1 MTKKKIILVSVVC
14 FSIAVFAGQTLSWTR
29 SSKRTFIPPVG
40 PDPKSLRGLTKEER
54 KKEYRKAMK
63 EWRFQR
69 SQQRLKEG
77 EERMR
82 LIKREMWK
90 RLLRVT
96 EQQWRL
102 IEPKYEA
109 ELAPDR
115 EARVC
120 ARGGGGSNEQSFH
133 WIRRSEIS
141 SGGRAKTLDEM
152 TEGEKI
158 VEELIDLLEN
168 ENAKDEEI
176 RRKIDAL
183 QQARE
188 KAKGQLPKARQELRK
203 VLTTARQ
210 EAVFLLLGCID

>member
-1 MTKKKIILVSVVC
+1 MTKKRIILVLAVC
-14 FSIAVFAGQTLSWTR
+14 FSIPVFTGQTLSQMPMR
-29 SSKRTFIPPVG
+29 PPR
-40 PDPKSLRGLTKEER
+40 LRDMQGMTAEER
-54 KKEYRKAMK
+54 KKEHRKAME
-63 EWRFQR
+63 EWKFQR
-69 SQQRLKEG
+69 RQQDRKRS
-77 EERMR
+77 EERMN
-82 LIKREMWK
+82 LMAREAWK

-102 IEPKYEA
+102 IEPKYEKVRD
-109 ELAPDR
+109 LSF

-120 ARGGGGSNEQSFH
+120 ARGSGGSNEQSFR

-158 VEELIDLLEN
+158 VEELTDLLEN

-203 VLTTARQ
+203 VLTTPRQ

>member
-1 MTKKKIILVSVVC
+1 MTKKRIILVLAVC
-14 FSIAVFAGQTLSWTR
+14 FSIAGFAGQALQQ
-29 SSKRTFIPPVG
+29 IPPI
-40 PDPKSLRGLTKEER
+40 PPRWKRGMTAEEHTK
-54 KKEYRKAMK
+54 AIK
-63 EWRFQR
+63 EWRFQMK
-69 SQQRLKEG
+69 QQNLRRG
-77 EERMR
+77 EERINLMMR
-82 LIKREMWK
+82 EAWK

-96 EQQWRL
+96 ERQWKI
-102 IEPKYEA
+102 IEPKNEKVFGLY
-109 ELAPDR
+109 R
-115 EARVC
+115 ETRVC
-120 ARGGGGSNEQSFH
+120 ARGSGGSNEQSFH
-133 WIRRSEIS
+133 WNRRSEIS

-188 KAKGQLPKARQELRK
+188 KARKELPKARQELRK

-210 EAVFLLLGCID
+210 EAVFLLMGFID

>member
-1 MTKKKIILVSVVC
+1 MTKQRKILVSVVC
-14 FSIAVFAGQTLSWTR
+14 FSIALFTVQTLSQVPTR
-29 SSKRTFIPPVG
+29 PPR
-40 PDPKSLRGLTKEER
+40 LRDMKGMTREER
-54 KKEYRKAMK
+54 KKEHRKAME
-63 EWRFQR
+63 EWQFQR
-69 SQQRLKEG
+69 MQQDRKKS

-82 LIKREMWK
+82 LMWREALK
-90 RLLRVT
+90 RLLRAT

-102 IEPKYEA
+102 IQPKYEA

-115 EARVC
+115 EARVR

-133 WIRRSEIS
+133 WMRRSEIS
-141 SGGRAKTLDEM
+141 GAGRAKTLDEM

-168 ENAKDEEI
+168 ESSKDEEI

-183 QQARE
+183 QQVRD

-203 VLTTARQ
+203 VLTTPRQ

>member
-1 MTKKKIILVSVVC
+1 MTKQRIILVSVVC
-14 FSIAVFAGQTLSWTR
+14 FSLTVFAGQTLSWTR
-29 SSKRTFIPPVG
+29 SSKRTFIPQVG
-40 PDPKSLRGLTKEER
+40 PDPKSLRGLTREER
-54 KKEYRKAMK
+54 KKEYRKAIE
-63 EWRFQR
+63 EWQFQR

-82 LIKREMWK
+82 LMWREALK

-102 IEPKYEA
+102 IKPKYEA

-120 ARGGGGSNEQSFH
+120 ARGSGGNEQSFY

-168 ENAKDEEI
+168 ESSKDEEI

-183 QQARE
+183 QHARE

-203 VLTTARQ
+203 VLMTPRQ

>member
-1 MTKKKIILVSVVC
+1 MAKKRIILVLAVC
-14 FSIAVFAGQTLSWTR
+14 FSIAVFTVQTLSQVPTR
-29 SSKRTFIPPVG
+29 PPRWKRGMTA
-40 PDPKSLRGLTKEER
+40 EEIV
-54 KKEYRKAMK
+54 K
-63 EWRFQR
+63 WRDQR
-69 SQQRLKEG
+69 RQQELKRS
-77 EERMR
+77 EESMR
-82 LIKREMWK
+82 LMWREALK
-90 RLLRVT
+90 RLLRAT

-120 ARGGGGSNEQSFH
+120 ARGSGGSNEQSFY
-133 WIRRSEIS
+133 WIRRSKG
-141 SGGRAKTLDEM
+141 SGSIRAKTLDEM

-158 VEELIDLLEN
+158 AEELIDLLEN
-168 ENAKDEEI
+168 ESSKDEEI

-183 QQARE
+183 QQVRD

-203 VLTTARQ
+203 VLTTDRQ

>member
-1 MTKKKIILVSVVC
+1 MAKKRTIL
-14 FSIAVFAGQTLSWTR
+14 IAVACISLTVFTVQTLSQVPTR
-29 SSKRTFIPPVG
+29 PPRWKRGMTAP
-40 PDPKSLRGLTKEER
+40 EH
-54 KKEYRKAMK
+54 RKAME
-63 EWRFQR
+63 EWKFQLRQQERKR
-69 SQQRLKEG
+69 S

-82 LIKREMWK
+82 LMWREAFK

-102 IEPKYEA
+102 IKPKYEA

-120 ARGGGGSNEQSFH
+120 ARGSGGSDEQSFH
-133 WIRRSEIS
+133 WMRRSEIS
-141 SGGRAKTLDEM
+141 GAGRAKTLDEM

-168 ENAKDEEI
+168 ESSKDEEI

-183 QQARE
+183 QQVRD
-188 KAKGQLPKARQELRK
+188 KAKGQLPKARQELAA

-210 EAVFLLLGCID
+210 EAVFLLLGSID